1 MTDDERMGGDGQQRE
16 ALSGSMDCPGPEV
29 SCEGGWEYHA
39 SQIPG
44 VPWNLKNRH
53 EDGMRRPNRW

>member
-29 SCEGGWEYHA
+29 SCDA

-44 VPWNLKNRH
+44 VPWNLKNRR